1 MTKRYLLIDIEA
13 DSLTPTNIWVVVTK
27 DIQNGEVRTWFSNNG
42 FRDYISGYT
51 LVGHNILWFD
61 IPVLN
66 VLWNAHIDPERC
78 IDTLVFSRLFNSWD
92 YSRHSLGDWGER
104 LGLPKGNFS
113 DWSKLSEEMI
123 EYCKQDVEV
132 EHKLFDFF
140 KPYIEHE
147 RYRRAYEIEH
157 RAAIICREMHYNGFG
172 FDIDGCNSLYDTIT
186 KELSF
191 LTEKVREAFPSKQ
204 VLTKTILP
212 IPTKS
217 GSINRKDFRWITDGR
232 SPEDHGAKVGVP
244 YHLYDTIEFNPSSPK
259 QCIERLNELGWSPV
273 EKTKGHIK
281 AEREL
286 RYARGKERKDLLDK
300 LEEYKVT
307 GWTIS
312 EENLETIPDVDH
324 IEKWVNNGWVST
336 NLSIINDGT
345 RKTESLLGPNN
356 ETITKIT
363 LNSTETD
370 NLRKTSE
377 LLSMNIEKCLVNKTD
392 AALFVN
398 DTIQNSPEILQSI
411 IVTPTGTFVD
421 FSALG
426 VTGALVGLRGTKE
439 QLEAISKNKGAKLL
453 VRHILLTRR
462 LTTLDEWKLHYNE
475 RTKRIHGEVRAIG
488 TWTHRAAHKN
498 PNTGNIAR
506 VSSEFG
512 SEMRSLWR
520 AGQGYRQIGCDAE
533 GIQLRILAHYM
544 DDEQFTRAL
553 VSGRS
558 EDGTDV
564 HTLNWKKLN
573 GNTEVCKDRTTAKTF
588 IYSYLL
594 GAGVGKTA
602 QIFSCT
608 EGEAR
613 EARDRF
619 QNSFPGLGRIK
630 NELIPSDARR
640 GWFEGLDGRPVMCD
654 SEHLMLA
661 GYLQNGESIVM
672 KHANWKWRNDL
683 KRDKLQVYQMA
694 YVHDEWQVRFQDK
707 YPEDVQIHI
716 GKTMADAITWAG
728 IDLGVK
734 CPLAGSFKIGKDWAD
749 CH

>member
-1 MTKRYLLIDIEA
+1 MTLDKKYLLIDIEA
-13 DSLTPTNIWVVVTK
+13 NGLTPDKIWVCVSKALDT
-27 DIQNGEVRTWFSNNG
+27 NEVRVWTSPDG
-42 FRDYISGYT
+42 LASYIKGYT

-66 VLWNAHIDPERC
+66 NLWGLGINPEGT

-140 KPYIEHE
+140 KPYIDHE
-147 RYRRAYEIEH
+147 RYKRAYEIEH

-172 FDIDGCNSLYDTIT
+172 FDIQGAEALYSRIAS
-186 KELSF
+186 ELSV
-191 LTEKVREAFPSKQ
+191 LTVDLQTAFPPRKI
-204 VLTKTILP
+204 LTKTILP
-212 IPTKS
+212 KPTRN
-217 GSINRKDFRWITDGR
+217 GSINRTDFRWITDGR

-259 QCIERLNELGWSPV
+259 QCIERLNEFGWKPT
-273 EKTKGHIK
+273 EKTKGHVK
-281 AEREL
+281 TERDL
-286 RYARGKERKDLLDK
+286 KWARGKDRDALIEK
-300 LEEYKVT
+300 LEEYQLT
-307 GWTIS
+307 GWTVS
-312 EENLETIPDVDH
+312 EENLATLPD
-324 IEKWVNNGWVST
+324 
-336 NLSIINDGT
+336 
-345 RKTESLLGPNN
+345 
-356 ETITKIT
+356 
-363 LNSTETD
+363 
-370 NLRKTSE
+370 
-377 LLSMNIEKCLVNKTD
+377 
-392 AALFVN
+392 
-398 DTIQNSPEILQSI
+398 
-411 IVTPTGTFVD
+411 
-421 FSALG
+421 SAP
-426 VTGALVGLRGTKE
+426 KE
-439 QLEAISKNKGAKLL
+439 AKLL

-462 LTTLDEWKLHYNE
+462 LTTLDEWKLHYND
-475 RTKRIHGEVRAIG
+475 RTQRIHGEVRAIG

-506 VSSEFG
+506 VSSDFG
-512 SEMRSLWR
+512 AEMRSLWR
-520 AGQGYRQIGCDAE
+520 AGRGFRQIGCDAE

-544 DDEQFTRAL
+544 DDAEFTQAL

-564 HTLNWKKLN
+564 HTLNWRKLN
-573 GNTEVCKDRTTAKTF
+573 GNGNICKDRTTAKTF

-602 QIFSCT
+602 QIFSCS
-608 EGEAR
+608 EAEAR

-619 QNSFPGLGRIK
+619 QNSFPGLGRLK
-630 NELIPSDARR
+630 NELIPYDAQR

-672 KHANWKWRNDL
+672 KHANWKWRDDL

-694 YVHDEWQVRFQDK
+694 YVHDEWQVRFPDK

-734 CPLAGSFKIGKDWAD
+734 CPLAGSFKIGNNWKD